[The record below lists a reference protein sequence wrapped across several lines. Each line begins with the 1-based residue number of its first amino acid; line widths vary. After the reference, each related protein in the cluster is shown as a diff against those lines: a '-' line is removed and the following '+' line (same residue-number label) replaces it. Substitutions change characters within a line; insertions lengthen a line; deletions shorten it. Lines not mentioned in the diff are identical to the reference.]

1 MAKDYYAI
9 LGIGRD
15 ASREEVK
22 KAYKKLAKRYHP
34 DMNEGD
40 PAAAEKFKEINEA
53 AAVLGDEE
61 KRRQYDTLG
70 HEAFTRNG
78 SAGPGP
84 GFSGFEGFDFSGF
97 GAGTDFGDIFDHLG
111 DIFGLGS
118 GFGSRG
124 NRRARRGADLRYDL
138 DITLKEAAF
147 GTSKRIMVKR
157 NETCPDCHG
166 SGGAKVETCRTC
178 NGAGYVRQARRTPF
192 GIFQSTGACPA
203 CHGEGQRILE
213 HCGTCHG
220 EGTLPVEKELE
231 VEIPAGVADGSRL
244 RLAGEGEAGQKG
256 APAGDLYVFLTVKD
270 DEVFERHGDDILLSC
285 PISFF
290 QASFGAE
297 IEVPTLEG
305 KAKLRIPTGTQ
316 SGTIFR
322 LRGKGVKHLRGHGRG
337 DQLVTTQVET
347 PKRLTRKQ
355 QRLMK
360 ELAKEFGEDA
370 EPDKGLLERLG
381 LR

>member
-1 MAKDYYAI
+1 MAKDYYAV
-9 LGIGRD
+9 LGVARD
-15 ASREEVK
+15 ASREEIK
-22 KAYKKLAKRYHP
+22 KAYKKLAKKYHP
-34 DMNEGD
+34 DMNDGD
-40 PAAAEKFKEINEA
+40 AAAAEKFKEVNEA
-53 AAVLGDEE
+53 AAVLGDEQ
-61 KRRQYDTLG
+61 KRQQYDAVG

-78 SAGPGP
+78 TGGPGP
-84 GFSGFEGFDFSGF
+84 AGFEGFDFSGF
-97 GAGTDFGDIFDHLG
+97 SAATDFGDIFDHLG
-111 DIFGLGS
+111 DIFGFS
-118 GFGSRG
+118 AGFGGRSG
-124 NRRARRGADLRYDL
+124 RRVRRGADLRYDL

-147 GTSKRIMVKR
+147 GASKRITVRK
-157 NETCPDCHG
+157 NGTCPDCHG

-213 HCGTCHG
+213 HCGRCQG
-220 EGTLPVEKELE
+220 EGTIPTEKELE

-244 RLAGEGEAGQKG
+244 RLSGEGEAGQKG
-256 APAGDLYVFLTVKD
+256 APPGDLYVFLTVED
-270 DEVFERHGDDILLSC
+270 DDVFERHGDDILLGC

-290 QASFGAE
+290 QAAFGAE

-305 KAKLRIPTGTQ
+305 KAKLRIPAGTQ

-322 LRGKGVKHLRGHGRG
+322 LRGKGARHLRGQGRG
-337 DQLVTTQVET
+337 DQLVTAQVET

-355 QRLMK
+355 QKLMK
-360 ELAKEFGEDA
+360 ELAKEFGEEA
-370 EPDKGLLERLG
+370 EPHKDLLERLG